1 MRAAGARNAPYLQ
14 ASKAW
19 ARAKLLE
26 QLTTNTLWLA
36 PRAFRTASNGHE
48 LENRVDALLVA
59 AAMHAIDPDG
69 PDASDEDE
77 EDESVSDDDDEEEDD
92 DEDEEE
98 DDEEGDDV

>member
-14 ASKAW
+14 ASNAW

-36 PRAFRTASNGHE
+36 PRAFRTASNGPE
-48 LENRVDALLVA
+48 LENRVNTLLVT
-59 AAMHAIDPDG
+59 AAMSAVDPDG

-77 EDESVSDDDDEEEDD
+77 EDEDEGVSD
-92 DEDEEE
+92 DEDEGE
-98 DDEEGDDV
+98 DDEEGHDV

>member
-48 LENRVDALLVA
+48 LENRVNTLLVA
-59 AAMHAIDPDG
+59 AAMSAVDPDG
-69 PDASDEDE
+69 PDVSDEDE
-77 EDESVSDDDDEEEDD
+77 EDEDEGVSD
-92 DEDEEE
+92 DEDEGE
-98 DDEEGDDV
+98 DDEEGHDV